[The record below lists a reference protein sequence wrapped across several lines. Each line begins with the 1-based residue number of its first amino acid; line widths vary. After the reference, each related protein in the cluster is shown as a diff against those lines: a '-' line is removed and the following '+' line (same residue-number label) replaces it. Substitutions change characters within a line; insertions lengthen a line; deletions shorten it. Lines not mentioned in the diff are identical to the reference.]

1 MMIRKIIEAEE
12 TIYFVLA
19 ISAVIFWE
27 YISNVLYFLLSLY
40 VGYVI
45 VKVVRNSIRKAIDTW
60 ILQKY

>member
-1 MMIRKIIEAEE
+1 MMIRKIIEAEQ
-12 TIYFVLA
+12 TVYFVLA
-19 ISAVIFWE
+19 VAAVIFWE

-45 VKVVRNSIRKAIDTW
+45 VKVVKDIIGKAIDTW

>member
-1 MMIRKIIEAEE
+1 MIRKIIEAEQ
-12 TIYFVLA
+12 TVYFVMA

-45 VKVVRNSIRKAIDTW
+45 VKVVKDIIRKAIDIW

>member
-1 MMIRKIIEAEE
+1 MIRKIIEAEK
-12 TIYFVLA
+12 TVYFVMA

-27 YISNVLYFLLSLY
+27 YINNVLYFLLSLY

-45 VKVVRNSIRKAIDTW
+45 VRVVRNSIRKAIDKW

>member
-1 MMIRKIIEAEE
+1 MIRKIIEAEQ
-12 TIYFVLA
+12 TIYFVMA
-19 ISAVIFWE
+19 ISAVILWE
-27 YISNVLYFLLSLY
+27 HISNVLHFLLSLY

>member
-1 MMIRKIIEAEE
+1 MIRKIIEAEE

-19 ISAVIFWE
+19 IAAVIFWE
-27 YISNVLYFLLSLY
+27 YVSNVLYLLLSLY

-45 VKVVRNSIRKAIDTW
+45 VKVVKDIIRKAIDTW

>member
-1 MMIRKIIEAEE
+1 MIRKIIEAEQ
-12 TIYFVLA
+12 TLYFVLA
-19 ISAVIFWE
+19 VAAVIFWE

-45 VKVVRNSIRKAIDTW
+45 VRVVKDSIRKAIDIW

>member
-1 MMIRKIIEAEE
+1 MMIRKIIEAEQ
-12 TIYFVLA
+12 TIYFVMA
-19 ISAVIFWE
+19 ISAVILWE
-27 YISNVLYFLLSLY
+27 HISNVLHFLLSLY

>member
-1 MMIRKIIEAEE
+1 MKKIIEAEQ
-12 TIYFVLA
+12 TIYFVMA
-19 ISAVIFWE
+19 ISAVILWE

-45 VKVVRNSIRKAIDTW
+45 IKVVKDIIGKAIDTW

>member
-19 ISAVIFWE
+19 IAAVIFWE
-27 YISNVLYFLLSLY
+27 YVSNVLYLLLSLY

-45 VKVVRNSIRKAIDTW
+45 VKVVKDIIRKAIDTW

>member
-1 MMIRKIIEAEE
+1 MIRKIIEAEQ
-12 TIYFVLA
+12 TIYFVMA
-19 ISAVIFWE
+19 ISAVILWE

-45 VKVVRNSIRKAIDTW
+45 VKVVRNSIRKAIDIW

>member
-1 MMIRKIIEAEE
+1 MIRKIIEAEQ
-12 TIYFVLA
+12 TVYFVLA
-19 ISAVIFWE
+19 VAAVIFWE

-45 VKVVRNSIRKAIDTW
+45 VKVVKDSIRKAIDIW

>member
-1 MMIRKIIEAEE
+1 MIRKIIEAEQ
-12 TIYFVLA
+12 TVYFVMA
-19 ISAVIFWE
+19 ISAVILWE
-27 YISNVLYFLLSLY
+27 HISNVLHFLLSLY

>member
-1 MMIRKIIEAEE
+1 MIRKIIEAEQ
-12 TIYFVLA
+12 TIYFVMA
-19 ISAVIFWE
+19 ISAVMLWE
-27 YISNVLYFLLSLY
+27 HISNVLHFLLSLY

>member
-1 MMIRKIIEAEE
+1 MIRKIIEAEQ
-12 TIYFVLA
+12 TIYFVMA
-19 ISAVIFWE
+19 VAAVILWE

-45 VKVVRNSIRKAIDTW
+45 VRVVRNSIRKAIDIW

>member
-1 MMIRKIIEAEE
+1 MIRKIIEAEE

-19 ISAVIFWE
+19 ISAVILWE
-27 YISNVLYFLLSLY
+27 YISNVLYFLLNLY

-45 VKVVRNSIRKAIDTW
+45 VKVVRNSIRKAIDAW

>member
-1 MMIRKIIEAEE
+1 MKKIIEAEQ
-12 TIYFVLA
+12 TIYFVMA
-19 ISAVIFWE
+19 ISAVILWE

-45 VKVVRNSIRKAIDTW
+45 VKVVRNIIRKAIDAW

>member
-1 MMIRKIIEAEE
+1 MIRKIIEAEQ
-12 TIYFVLA
+12 TIYFVMA

-27 YISNVLYFLLSLY
+27 YISNILYFLLSLY
-40 VGYVI
+40 VGYVV

>member
-1 MMIRKIIEAEE
+1 MMIRKIIEAEQ
-12 TIYFVLA
+12 TIYFVMA
-19 ISAVIFWE
+19 ISAVILWE

-45 VKVVRNSIRKAIDTW
+45 VKVVRNSIRKAIDIW